1 MYTNQSVIIIIIII
15 IMVVN
20 ISKNIECWSI
30 NVGQPNFSS

>member
-1 MYTNQSVIIIIIII
+1 MYTNQSVIIIIII